1 MVNDGLKKGKR
12 RERGGNVHVDP
23 AFPFEDGKEPVSLY
37 FPDFGLKTQTRP
49 WTGILRLDDQSS
61 SSSSLFFP
69 FVTHCDISISLVS
82 SLIFPPFFSSQDV
95 TGVIDIDNAVNA
107 NCTSNADDGS
117 ASCECECD
125 G

>member
-12 RERGGNVHVDP
+12 GERGGNVHVDP

-49 WTGILRLDDQSS
+49 WTGILRLDDPSLSS
-61 SSSSLFFP
+61 LSLSLLFFP
-69 FVTHCDISISLVS
+69 FVTHSDISISLVS

-95 TGVIDIDNAVNA
+95 TGVIDIINARQ
-107 NCTSNADDGS
+107 
-117 ASCECECD
+117 CELHQQC
-125 G
+125 